1 MKLLGTIKVRPE
13 LPKRLAGLG
22 RLARNL
28 WWAWHPEAVRLFAD
42 LDKRQWQSGRENPV
56 RFLAL
61 LPQDRLEKAAADA
74 AYCKRYDA
82 VMQEFDDYIKREDT
96 WFKRSFPKQSDQL
109 IAYFSAEFGLHECLP
124 IYSGGLGVLS
134 GDHLKTAS
142 DLGIPLVGV
151 GLVYNHGYFVQR
163 INQEGQQEAS
173 YQRLDFDM
181 APIRRA
187 TDPDGQEVIVQVE
200 MPDRRVEAR
209 VWLVEVGRVRL
220 FLLDTDLPDNS
231 DSDRRLSAQLYG
243 GDIHMRIA
251 QEKILGIGGVR
262 ALRQMGIAPT
272 VWHMNEGH
280 SAFLTLERLRELV
293 QSDGL
298 NWHEAVEAMAPSVCF
313 TTHTPVPAGHDV
325 FDQTMMEGHFW
336 SLRAALGMT
345 ADEFMKLGQEGNPP
359 AGLFSLTVLAMR
371 MSRYRNG
378 VSALHGE
385 VSRSLWTKVWPG
397 LPESEVPVRHIT
409 NGIHVPTWL
418 AAPLADLFDRHLKD
432 SWREEPQDPKN
443 WKEVDKI
450 PTGELWKV
458 HQGLKKA
465 MVDAVRKRIKLRAA
479 RLGEPVGRQGAAA
492 DVLDP
497 DALTIGFARRFATY
511 KRAVLLFTDLE
522 RLHRLL
528 HDPQRPMQLVFAG
541 KAHPADLP
549 GQQFI
554 RQIYEF
560 SRSSEF
566 AGKVVIVE
574 DYDMEL
580 ARALVAGVDV
590 WLNNP
595 RRPLEASGTSG
606 QKAAMNGVLNF
617 SVLDGWWAEGYNGKN
632 GWKIGEPIEFATY
645 DEQDLADVTS
655 LYATLE
661 DEIIPLYYDRDRN
674 DLPALWVE
682 RMKESIR
689 TLSPLYSTHRMLV
702 DYCNEMYIPAA
713 KRAREVSAK
722 NFAQARSIAE
732 WRGRVNKQWSHVAIQ
747 AQVPAEDEIARG
759 QKVSFR
765 AWATLGKLDPKD
777 VRVEVLS
784 GPVENGAVKSP
795 ATTELRY
802 TGREN
807 GVHLFE
813 GEVAPQQ
820 TGSIGFGVRVRPVH
834 PDLKTPDES
843 GKLTWA
849 SSIN

>member
-74 AYCKRYDA
+74 AYCKRYDL

-262 ALRQMGIAPT
+262 ALRQMGISPT

-293 QSDGL
+293 QSEGL

-345 ADEFMKLGQEGNPP
+345 AEEFMKLGQEGTPP
-359 AGLFSLTVLAMR
+359 GGLFSLTVLAMR

-418 AAPLADLFDRHLKD
+418 ASPLADLFDRHLKEV
-432 SWREEPQDPKN
+432 WRQEPQDPKN

-497 DALTIGFARRFATY
+497 EALTIGFARRFATY
-511 KRAVLLFTDLE
+511 KRAVLLFTDLD

-566 AGKVVIVE
+566 AGKVVMVE

-580 ARALVAGVDV
+580 ARSLVAGVDV

-674 DLPALWVE
+674 DLPALWVD

-765 AWATLGKLDPKD
+765 AWATLGKLDPRD

-784 GPVENGAVKSP
+784 GPVENGLVKSP

>member
-1 MKLLGTIKVRPE
+1 MKLLGTLKVRPE
-13 LPKRLAGLG
+13 LPQRLEGLG

-28 WWAWHPEAVRLFAD
+28 WWAWHPEAVKLFAD
-42 LDKRQWQSGRENPV
+42 LDKRQWAAGRENPV
-56 RFLAL
+56 RFLAV
-61 LPQDRLEKAAADA
+61 LPQEKLEKAAADA

-82 VMQEFDDYIKREDT
+82 LMKEFDHYLERQDT
-96 WFKRSFPKQSDQL
+96 WFKRTFPKQNDQL
-109 IAYFSAEFGLHECLP
+109 VAYFSAEFGLHECLP

-181 APIRRA
+181 APMRRA
-187 TDPDGQEVIVQVE
+187 LDPEGNEVIVSVE

-220 FLLDTDLPDNS
+220 YLLDTDLPDNN

-262 ALRQMGIAPT
+262 ALRQLGISPT

-293 QSDGL
+293 KQDGL
-298 NWHEAVEAMAPSVCF
+298 SWHQAVEAMAPSVCF

-336 SLRAALGMT
+336 SLRAALGMS
-345 ADEFMKLGQEGNPP
+345 ADEFMRLGQEGNPP
-359 AGLFSLTVLAMR
+359 AGFFSLTVLAMR
-371 MSRYRNG
+371 MSRFRNG

-397 LPESEVPVRHIT
+397 LPESEVPVGHIT
-409 NGIHVPTWL
+409 NGIHVGTWL
-418 AAPLADLFDRHLKD
+418 APQLADLFDKHLDKN
-432 SWREEPQDPKN
+432 WRDEPQEPKH
-443 WKEVDKI
+443 WKNVEKI
-450 PTGELWKV
+450 GSEELWKV
-458 HQGLKKA
+458 HHGLKRD
-465 MVDAVRKRIKLRAA
+465 MVEAVRKRLKLRAA
-479 RLGEPVGRQGAAA
+479 RLGESVGRQGALA

-497 DALTIGFARRFATY
+497 DALTLGFARRFATY
-511 KRAVLLFTDLE
+511 KRAVLLFSDLE

-528 HDPQRPMQLVFAG
+528 HDKSNPVQLVFAG

-554 RQIYEF
+554 KQIYEF
-560 SRSSEF
+560 SRSNEF
-566 AGKVVIVE
+566 FGKVVIVE

-632 GWKIGEPIEFATY
+632 GWKIGEPLEYAVY
-645 DEQDLADVTS
+645 EEQDLADVTS
-655 LYATLE
+655 LYSTLE
-661 DEIIPLYYDRDRN
+661 DEIVPLYYDRDRN
-674 DLPALWVE
+674 GVPSLWVE

-689 TLSPLYSTHRMLV
+689 TLSPLYSTHRMLI
-702 DYCNEMYIPAA
+702 DYTNDMYMPAA
-713 KRAREVSAK
+713 RRAKEVSAK
-722 NFAQARSIAE
+722 NYAQARSIAE
-732 WRGRVNKQWSHVAIQ
+732 WRERVGKQWGHVAIQ
-747 AQVPAEDEIARG
+747 AQVPEEDEVARG

-765 AWATLGKLDPKD
+765 AWATLGKLEPKD
-777 VRVEVLS
+777 VRVEVVS
-784 GPVENGAVKSP
+784 GPVENGSVKHP
-795 ATTELRY
+795 VATQLRY
-802 TGREN
+802 NGREN
-807 GVHLFE
+807 GVHVFE
-813 GEVAPQQ
+813 GELAPEH

-834 PDLKTPDES
+834 PDLSDPAEA
-843 GKLTWA
+843 GRLTWA